1 MSCNDITYFA
11 LEFNLFG
18 RFKTDHK
25 LISNVD
31 LLFTYI
37 YFIIMGIYP
46 FIIIIHKLE
55 HYYEDH
61 DYCEN
66 HKNVHSCRN
75 ITFPNCV
82 FDIIIH
88 IFTLKIFIEFIFLR
102 IVNLLNFINKYDNK
116 ILPYEDNS
124 TNNSQNNTFMPDNV
138 TRIEDFDS

>member
-1 MSCNDITYFA
+1 MSYEDIQIFA
-11 LEFNLFG
+11 LDFNLFG

-37 YFIIMGIYP
+37 YFIIMLIYP
-46 FIIIIHKLE
+46 FIIISHKLE

-61 DYCEN
+61 DYCN
-66 HKNVHSCRN
+66 THSNVHSCRN

-88 IFTLKIFIEFIFLR
+88 IFTLKLFIEFVFLR
-102 IVNLLNFINKYDNK
+102 ITNFLNFIDKYDNK
-116 ILPYEDNS
+116 ILPYDDSKDEVK
-124 TNNSQNNTFMPDNV
+124 PDSI
-138 TRIEDFDS
+138 TEIEDL